1 MFAASTSASALLLRL
16 LVLFSF
22 ILRPLSSTSTLHH
35 RRILHQPFLPQDSLP
50 PSSPPIPSPPS
61 PPSYPFTSSTPDN
74 SPFFPSFP
82 SPPPPPSPA
91 SFASFPANISSLT
104 VPHTSNPN
112 SSSSSSK
119 LIVGAIASV
128 VAAVVVV
135 SLAVFLHLRRR
146 TRRHGSSS
154 FNQSKTPRSDS
165 NSTISFNQTPSTH
178 HIPKLQRP
186 SQTSSEFLYLGTLV
200 SSHAPGAG
208 AAFNGSSTST
218 NNYGNATLSRKM
230 ESPELRPLPPLNTQ
244 QGFRQNF
251 RGNAE
256 VVSSKDDE
264 SEEFYSP
271 KGSINGRDSSI
282 GTGSA
287 SRRAFAAIEV
297 ENFNGSTSNSSS
309 TYSSSAPGSG
319 SGSGSPVRSATSSLS
334 PANDSSPKNLILKS
348 PELTEIQSISP
359 LPPHMLSPQETG
371 GLAFRES
378 ASPSP
383 PSSSSPER
391 HSRRSEESSP
401 RNSNVSDLHVE
412 SPVRVSSLVQHNT
425 TAVATQPATSS
436 LVLPESASSLPPNSS
451 SLERR
456 SRESEESSARNS
468 NVSDQKVESPVKV
481 SSPVQRNA
489 AVISTP
495 SEIQG
500 IVLPESASLLK
511 PPSSSSPER
520 FLNSSEAS
528 SPRISN
534 ASDQNVESPTRISSP
549 VQHNSV
555 ILKLPEMQDSVFQD
569 SGSLLLPRSSSPER
583 YSNRSEESSPTNSNA
598 SDHDLEAPARISS
611 PVENNSVIPTMPE
624 MQGLMF
630 ADSASQMPPT
640 ASSPERYLS
649 RSEESSPRISDVS
662 NQNVYSPVRISSPV
676 HHNTII
682 IPPPTEMQGLVSEES
697 SPRNSNISEADQ
709 NVESPV
715 RISSP
720 VHHNISVAPMPFDM
734 LDMMFPE
741 AAPPVGISSSVHHN
755 SSATTMPFDM
765 LDMVVP
771 DAALSPVIIS
781 SPVHHNISVTP
792 MSFDMLDSVF
802 PEAEPPL
809 LWCSLSPERCSEK
822 NQDSSPRN
830 SNVSDQE
837 LESLVRISSPVQHN
851 TSVDPTPMEMQDL
864 VFQESVIQ
872 LPPSLLSPERCSNRS
887 EESLRIS
894 SPVQH
899 NTSVDPKPMEMQD
912 LVFQESVIQL
922 PPSLLSPERCSNRNE
937 ESSPRISNVSD
948 QNVESP
954 VGISTVEHDIT
965 IISTPSEMQSLV
977 IQESALLS
985 PQRSLSPERNS
996 RRSEAS
1002 SPLFSNVLDHSAE
1015 SPMRISSPVQ
1025 HDATVIL
1032 APPPPPPPVSVPP
1045 PPSPPPP
1052 PPPPVSVPSPPPP
1065 PPPPPPPSKAWESPK
1080 TPTPAAKKPMEPPV
1094 LIRPLRPIAV
1104 ESPTLISPIELPT
1117 NDSQTVKTDGDK
1129 ESPNTETEHSSEDTD
1144 SNPKPKLKPL
1154 HWDKVRASSDREMVW
1169 DQLKS
1174 SSFKLNEEMIETL
1187 FVANTSKPNPKETR
1201 WQVLP
1206 SPGQDNGNRIL
1217 DPKKAQNIAIL
1228 LRALHVTVDEVCEGL
1243 LEGNGD
1249 VLGTEL
1255 LESLLKMAPSKEEER
1270 KLKEHKEDSPVKLGA
1285 AERFLK
1291 AVVDIPHAF
1300 KRVDAMLYVSNF
1312 ESEVEY
1318 LKKSF
1323 ATLEAAC
1330 EELRTS
1336 RMFLKLLEA
1345 VLKTGN
1351 RMNVGTNRGD
1361 AHAFKLDTLLKLVDV
1376 KGADGKTTLLH
1387 FVVQEIIRSEG
1398 ARLQENSSTNDDAKC
1413 RKLGLQ
1419 VVSALSSELS
1429 NVKKAAVMDAE
1440 VLSSDVSKLSRGIE
1454 NIRDIVRLNET
1465 TSLEETSGR
1474 KFSNAM
1480 NSFMKRA
1487 EEEIIRI
1494 QAQES
1499 VALSLVKEITE
1510 YFHGNSAK
1518 EEAHP
1523 FRIFMVVRE
1532 FLTILDRVCK
1542 EVGMINERTIVS
1554 SAHKFPVPV
1563 NPMLQQALGGFHKRQ
1578 STSSDDESLPL
1589 NA

>member
-1 MFAASTSASALLLRL
+1 MFTTTASASAPAHLLRL

-35 RRILHQPFLPQDSLP
+35 RRILHQPFLPQDSSP

-61 PPSYPFTSSTPDN
+61 PPTYPFTSSTPDN
-74 SPFFPSFP
+74 SPFFP
-82 SPPPPPSPA
+82 PPLPASSAIPA

-112 SSSSSSK
+112 SSSSK
-119 LIVGAIASV
+119 LIVAAIASV
-128 VAAVVVV
+128 VAAVAVV
-135 SLAVFLHLRRR
+135 SLVVFLHLRRR
-146 TRRHGSSS
+146 TRSRGSSS
-154 FNQSKTPRSDS
+154 FNQSKTQRSDS

-200 SSHAPGAG
+200 SSHAPGGG

-218 NNYGNATLSRKM
+218 NNYGNASISRKM

-264 SEEFYSP
+264 SEQFYSP
-271 KGSINGRDSSI
+271 KGSINGRESSI

-287 SRRAFAAIEV
+287 SRRAFASIEV
-297 ENFNGSTSNSSS
+297 ENFHGSTSNSSS
-309 TYSSSAPGSG
+309 TYSSSAPG

-334 PANDSSPKNLILKS
+334 PANDSSPKRLIPKS
-348 PELTEIQSISP
+348 PELTEIQSIAP
-359 LPPHMLSPQETG
+359 LPLHMPSPQETG
-371 GLAFRES
+371 GLAFQES

-401 RNSNVSDLHVE
+401 RISNVSDLHVE

-425 TAVATQPATSS
+425 TAVATQPEISS
-436 LVLPESASSLPPNSS
+436 LVLPESASSLPPSS
-451 SLERR
+451 SSPERR
-456 SRESEESSARNS
+456 SRESEESSERNS

-481 SSPVQRNA
+481 SGPVEHNA

-500 IVLPESASLLK
+500 IVLPESASSLK
-511 PPSSSSPER
+511 SPSSSSPER
-520 FLNSSEAS
+520 FSNRSEAS

-534 ASDQNVESPTRISSP
+534 ASDQNVGSPTRISSP

-555 ILKLPEMQDSVFQD
+555 ILKLTEMQDSVFQD

-583 YSNRSEESSPTNSNA
+583 YSNRSEESSPRNSNA
-598 SDHDLEAPARISS
+598 SDHHLEAPARISS
-611 PVENNSVIPTMPE
+611 PVENNSVIPTLPE

-630 ADSASQMPPT
+630 PDSASLMPPR
-640 ASSPERYLS
+640 ASSPERHLS
-649 RSEESSPRISDVS
+649 RSEESSPRISNVS
-662 NQNVYSPVRISSPV
+662 NQNVDSPVRISSPV

-720 VHHNISVAPMPFDM
+720 VHHNISVTPMPFDM
-734 LDMMFPE
+734 FDMVFPE
-741 AAPPVGISSSVHHN
+741 AAPSPVGINSPVHHN
-755 SSATTMPFDM
+755 ISVTPMPFDM

-771 DAALSPVIIS
+771 VAAPSPVRIS
-781 SPVHHNISVTP
+781 SPVHHNISVAP

-809 LWCSLSPERCSEK
+809 LWRSLSPERCSER

-830 SNVSDQE
+830 SNVSDQGV
-837 LESLVRISSPVQHN
+837 ESPVRISSPVQHN

-864 VFQESVIQ
+864 AFQESVIQ
-872 LPPSLLSPERCSNRS
+872 LPPSLLSPERYSNRS
-887 EESLRIS
+887 
-894 SPVQH
+894 
-899 NTSVDPKPMEMQD
+899 
-912 LVFQESVIQL
+912 
-922 PPSLLSPERCSNRNE
+922 E

-948 QNVESP
+948 QKVESP
-954 VGISTVEHDIT
+954 AGISTVEHDIT
-965 IISTPSEMQSLV
+965 IISTPSEMQSLI

-985 PQRSLSPERNS
+985 PQRSPSPERNS

-1002 SPLFSNVLDHSAE
+1002 SPLFPNVPDHSVE
-1015 SPMRISSPVQ
+1015 SPMKISSPVQ

-1032 APPPPPPPVSVPP
+1032 AHPPPPPPVSVPP
-1045 PPSPPPP
+1045 PPPPH
-1052 PPPPVSVPSPPPP
+1052 PPPVSVPSPP

-1080 TPTPAAKKPMEPPV
+1080 TPTPPAKKPIEPPV

-1104 ESPTLISPIELPT
+1104 ENPTLISPIELPK
-1117 NDSQTVKTDGDK
+1117 NDSQTVKTAGDK
-1129 ESPNTETEHSSEDTD
+1129 ESPNTETEHSSEDSE

-1206 SPGQDNGNRIL
+1206 LPGQDNGNRIL

-1270 KLKEHKEDSPVKLGA
+1270 KLKEHKDDSPIKLGA

-1330 EELRTS
+1330 EELRMS

-1398 ARLQENSSTNDDAKC
+1398 ARLQENSTNDDAKC

-1465 TSLEETSGR
+1465 TSLDETSGR

-1523 FRIFMVVRE
+1523 FRIFMVVRD
-1532 FLTILDRVCK
+1532 FLMILDRVCK

-1578 STSSDDESLPL
+1578 STS
-1589 NA
+1589 